1 MSFAKPEV
9 KKEDSFDA
17 MQRLMCSVLGC
28 QSRWSV
34 HMEGDKPKCSKHAWQ
49 LDDYKAPDLKEIF
62 KNARPVKHWQDDEEV
77 F

>member
-17 MQRLMCSVLGC
+17 MQRLMCSVHGC

-49 LDDYKAPDLKEIF
+49 LDDYKAPDLKKVF
-62 KNARPVKHWQDDEEV
+62 KNARPVKHWQDDQEV

>member
-9 KKEDSFDA
+9 KKEDSFDV

-28 QSRWSV
+28 PHRWSV
-34 HMEGDKPKCSKHAWQ
+34 YLDGDKPKCSKHQ
-49 LDDYKAPDLKEIF
+49 SQKEDYKAPDLKEVF
-62 KNARPVKHWQDDEEV
+62 KNARPVKHWQDDEEA

>member
-17 MQRLMCSVLGC
+17 MQRLMCSVYGC

-49 LDDYKAPDLKEIF
+49 LDDYKSPDLKEIF
-62 KNARPVKHWQDDEEV
+62 KNVRPVKHWQDDEEV

>member
-1 MSFAKPEV
+1 MAITKFTQQKDDA
-9 KKEDSFDA
+9 FDDV
-17 MQRLMCSVLGC
+17 QRLMCSVHNC
-28 QSRWSV
+28 QRRWSV

-49 LDDYKAPDLKEIF
+49 LDDYKAPDLKEVF

>member
-17 MQRLMCSVLGC
+17 MQRLMCSVHGC
-28 QSRWSV
+28 QNRWSV

-49 LDDYKAPDLKEIF
+49 LDDYKAPDLKEVF